1 MANREWMYMGFAS
14 KSEEWI
20 RGTNYFVNQAFGPA
34 AKGSIRMPCPC
45 RDCKNSKRK
54 VKSDVFK
61 DLYKNGFVANYKR
74 WIFHGEDG
82 RITQEEVR
90 ECLEEFDGDAGMAD
104 MVVDYNEARGYEGL
118 VEEDPKE
125 TAKVFYEMMSLAQ
138 KPLHEKT
145 RMSQL
150 DAIGRLIALKSQ
162 LSLSRDGF
170 DHMLAVFGEMLPKG
184 HVLPKNTY
192 ESQKLLRALKMPY
205 ESVHAC
211 PKGKT
216 LRKQRTVQSA
226 KPLGMWR

>member
-1 MANREWMYMGFAS
+1 MANREWMYTGFAS

-90 ECLEEFDGDAGMAD
+90 TP
-104 MVVDYNEARGYEGL
+104 RG
-118 VEEDPKE
+118 V
-125 TAKVFYEMMSLAQ
+125 
-138 KPLHEKT
+138 
-145 RMSQL
+145 
-150 DAIGRLIALKSQ
+150 
-162 LSLSRDGF
+162 
-170 DHMLAVFGEMLPKG
+170 
-184 HVLPKNTY
+184 
-192 ESQKLLRALKMPY
+192 
-205 ESVHAC
+205 
-211 PKGKT
+211 
-216 LRKQRTVQSA
+216 
-226 KPLGMWR
+226 